1 MLVWGVAVQS
11 VPETW
16 DSRQNS
22 RGSSACCHSRLAASK
37 TARGRRRGSEDQHTY
52 LHGMIKHR
60 HGSSSRP
67 PTPRPFLR
75 PSPLESAK
83 RLIITSSEHRVFTS
97 LCCDTVDASTPT
109 LLDLHET
116 SGDNGG
122 PTLIGKGGK
131 KHGMPSIPSAIVL
144 SRWMPTPSLRL
155 YLRLSGRGYRI
166 HATSKLAI
174 QRARAVHRA
183 DDGQDGGVKLSH
195 STGTKPPHPHAT

>member
-16 DSRQNS
+16 DSRHNS

-37 TARGRRRGSEDQHTY
+37 TAQGRRRGSEDQHTC

-116 SGDNGG
+116 SGNNSG

-131 KHGMPSIPSAIVL
+131 TWNALHSLGHCPVPLDAYAKPAAASASVRTRVSNSCDL
-144 SRWMPTPSLRL
+144 EV
-155 YLRLSGRGYRI
+155 G
-166 HATSKLAI
+166 
-174 QRARAVHRA
+174 
-183 DDGQDGGVKLSH
+183 
-195 STGTKPPHPHAT
+195 HPESEGCA